1 MKMAKKRIKT
11 GLPQRS
17 FQALGPRLFA
27 AKLLDF
33 ESSVK
38 VKFLDQDQAWCE
50 LYRAITAERFCR
62 F

>member
-50 LYRAITAERFCR
+50 LQIINFI
-62 F
+62 